1 MAQTSCVR
9 RWSAGLATA
18 LGMAASPLSVAAQ
31 DENGGGQ
38 REQSPADAPGA
49 DAADASAEPI
59 VVQAPTAEPDPTQEA
74 LLSAV
79 RAIEST
85 PFGQWLREHPVAW
98 NAIAFA
104 AIVVLALVLSVVLSR
119 TLRAIVR
126 ATLLRAHKDALAAAI
141 DAGKLYGILGLMPA
155 LLLAARALG
164 ILGNAELVHPL
175 VGLNAAN
182 VLVAAVV
189 VAGVVLF
196 GRLLTVADELYSAR
210 PQVNRK
216 GALAGYR
223 QVAMV
228 PVALIGIVAASAIA
242 VGKSPIVFLAA
253 IGALATVLGVIFKDF
268 IISLAANLML
278 SANDAIRVGDWVE
291 LKQHSIDGRIAEIK
305 TTAVRVQNAD
315 GTVHTVPISRFVQ
328 EPYRNFRS
336 KYGSPGRRVRRAIR
350 IDARSIRAISDA
362 EVARLEQ
369 SADGVAILARA
380 RAMTPEGAGVSNLAC
395 YRAEV
400 EAQLARDAAIDASL
414 PIALTQG
421 DPDPS
426 ATPAGLALD
435 LLCFLKPAP
444 LADLDAREGAIL
456 DRMLVRLPAHGL
468 RGFQSVGDLPGL
480 SERLPAAV
488 V

>member
-1 MAQTSCVR
+1 MARTARVLLL
-9 RWSAGLATA
+9 SAGFGMLLCMALAPCTA
-18 LGMAASPLSVAAQ
+18 NAQVVVGGSEPSQVAA
-31 DENGGGQ
+31 
-38 REQSPADAPGA
+38 DAARDG
-49 DAADASAEPI
+49 AADASSEAI
-59 VVQAPTAEPDPTQEA
+59 VVQAPASELDPSQEA
-74 LLSAV
+74 VLSAV

-85 PFGQWLREHPVAW
+85 AFGQWLREHPVAW

-104 AIVVLALVLSVVLSR
+104 AIVVLALVLSVLLSR
-119 TLRAIVR
+119 VLRAIVR
-126 ATLLRAHKDALAAAI
+126 ATLVRAHKDALAAAI
-141 DAGKLYGILGLMPA
+141 DAGKLYGILGLLPA

-164 ILGNAELVHPL
+164 VLGNAELVHPL
-175 VGLNAAN
+175 VGLSAAN
-182 VLVAAVV
+182 LLVAAVV
-189 VAGVVLF
+189 IAGVVLF

-228 PVALIGIVAASAIA
+228 PVALIGIVAAFAIA
-242 VGKSPIVFLAA
+242 VGKSPVVFLAA
-253 IGALATVLGVIFKDF
+253 IGALATVLGVVFKDF

-278 SANDAIRVGDWVE
+278 NANDAISVGDWVE
-291 LKQHSIDGRIAEIK
+291 LKQHAIDGRIAEIK

-336 KYGSPGRRVRRAIR
+336 KYGSPGRRVRRSIR
-350 IDARSIRAISDA
+350 IDARSIRAMSAA
-362 EVARLEQ
+362 EIARLEQ
-369 SADGVAILARA
+369 LVDGATILARA
-380 RAMTPEGAGVSNLAC
+380 RAMTPEGAAVSNLAC
-395 YRAEV
+395 YRAEI
-400 EAQLARDAAIDASL
+400 ESQLSRDGAIDGSL

-426 ATPAGLALD
+426 APPAGVALD

-444 LADLDAREGAIL
+444 FADLAAREGAIL
-456 DRMLVRLPAHGL
+456 DRMLVELPAHGL

-480 SERLPAAV
+480 AQ
-488 V
+488 

>member
-1 MAQTSCVR
+1 MAQSARVF
-9 RWSAGLATA
+9 RWTAAGGTVLCMALAPLASA
-18 LGMAASPLSVAAQ
+18 
-31 DENGGGQ
+31 
-38 REQSPADAPGA
+38 RADAVQQEGA
-49 DAADASAEPI
+49 AATDSSSEAAPPPAEAALMQPS
-59 VVQAPTAEPDPTQEA
+59 VDPDPTQEA

-85 PFGQWLREHPVAW
+85 AFGQWLREHPVAW

-104 AIVVLALVLSVVLSR
+104 SIVVLALALSVVISR
-119 TLRAIVR
+119 MLRAVVR
-126 ATLLRAHKDALAAAI
+126 ATLVRAHKDALAAAI

-164 ILGNAELVHPL
+164 VLGSAELVHPL

-182 VLVAAVV
+182 LLVAAVV
-189 VAGVVLF
+189 VVSIVLF

-228 PVALIGIVAASAIA
+228 PVALVGIVAAAAIA

-253 IGALATVLGVIFKDF
+253 IGALATVLGVVFKDF

-336 KYGSPGRRVRRAIR
+336 KYGSPGRRVRRSIR
-350 IDARSIRAISDA
+350 IDARSIRTLSAE
-362 EVARLEQ
+362 EVAALER
-369 SADGVAILARA
+369 SADGASIVARA
-380 RAMTPEGAGVSNLAC
+380 RAMTPEGAAVSNLAC
-395 YRAEV
+395 FRAEV
-400 EAQLARDAAIDASL
+400 EASLARDAAIDASL

-426 ATPAGLALD
+426 APPAGIALD
-435 LLCFLKPAP
+435 LLCFLQPAP
-444 LADLDAREGAIL
+444 FADLAAREGAIL
-456 DRMLVRLPAHGL
+456 DRMVMRLPDHGL

-480 SERLPAAV
+480 AAPLPTAPR
-488 V
+488 

>member
-1 MAQTSCVR
+1 MARTARVR
-9 RWSAGLATA
+9 LWSAGFGVVLCMALAPCTA
-18 LGMAASPLSVAAQ
+18 DAQVVVGGSEPSQVAA
-31 DENGGGQ
+31 
-38 REQSPADAPGA
+38 DATRDG
-49 DAADASAEPI
+49 AADASAEAI
-59 VVQAPTAEPDPTQEA
+59 VVQPSASELDPSQEA
-74 LLSAV
+74 VLSAV

-85 PFGQWLREHPVAW
+85 AFGQWLREHPVAW

-104 AIVVLALVLSVVLSR
+104 AIVVLALVLSALLSR
-119 TLRAIVR
+119 VLRAIVH
-126 ATLLRAHKDALAAAI
+126 ATLVRAHKDALAAAI
-141 DAGKLYGILGLMPA
+141 DAGKLYGILGLLPA

-164 ILGNAELVHPL
+164 VLGNAELVHPL

-182 VLVAAVV
+182 LFVASVV
-189 VAGVVLF
+189 IAGVVLF

-242 VGKSPIVFLAA
+242 VGKSPVVFLAA
-253 IGALATVLGVIFKDF
+253 IGALATVLGVVFKDF

-278 SANDAIRVGDWVE
+278 NANDAIRVGDWVE
-291 LKQHSIDGRIAEIK
+291 LKQHAIDGRIAEIK

-336 KYGSPGRRVRRAIR
+336 KYGSPGRRVRRSIR
-350 IDARSIRAISDA
+350 IDARSIRAMSAA
-362 EVARLEQ
+362 EIARLEQ
-369 SADGVAILARA
+369 LVDGATILARA
-380 RAMTPEGAGVSNLAC
+380 RAMTPEGAAVSNLAC
-395 YRAEV
+395 YRAEI
-400 EAQLARDAAIDASL
+400 ESQLSRDVAIDGSL

-426 ATPAGLALD
+426 APPAGVALD

-444 LADLDAREGAIL
+444 FADLAAREGAIL
-456 DRMLVRLPAHGL
+456 DRMLVELPAHGL

-480 SERLPAAV
+480 AQ
-488 V
+488 

>member
-1 MAQTSCVR
+1 MA
-9 RWSAGLATA
+9 LAPCTA
-18 LGMAASPLSVAAQ
+18 DAQVVVGGSEPSQVAA
-31 DENGGGQ
+31 
-38 REQSPADAPGA
+38 DATRDG
-49 DAADASAEPI
+49 AADASAEAI
-59 VVQAPTAEPDPTQEA
+59 VVHPSASELDPSQEA
-74 LLSAV
+74 VLSAV

-85 PFGQWLREHPVAW
+85 AFGQWLREHPVAW

-104 AIVVLALVLSVVLSR
+104 AIVVLALVLSALLSR
-119 TLRAIVR
+119 VLRAIVH
-126 ATLLRAHKDALAAAI
+126 ATLVRAHKDALAAAI
-141 DAGKLYGILGLMPA
+141 DAGKLYGILGLLPA

-164 ILGNAELVHPL
+164 VLGNAELVHPL

-182 VLVAAVV
+182 LFVASVV
-189 VAGVVLF
+189 IAGVVLF

-210 PQVNRK
+210 PQVSRK

-242 VGKSPIVFLAA
+242 VGKSPVVFLAA
-253 IGALATVLGVIFKDF
+253 IGALATVLGVVFKDF

-278 SANDAIRVGDWVE
+278 NANDAIRVGDWVE
-291 LKQHSIDGRIAEIK
+291 LKQHAIDGRIAEIK

-336 KYGSPGRRVRRAIR
+336 KYGSPGRRVRRSIR
-350 IDARSIRAISDA
+350 IDARSIRAMSAA
-362 EVARLEQ
+362 EIARLEQ
-369 SADGVAILARA
+369 LVDGATILARA
-380 RAMTPEGAGVSNLAC
+380 RAMTPEGAAVSNLAC
-395 YRAEV
+395 YRAEI
-400 EAQLARDAAIDASL
+400 ESQLSRDVAIDGSL

-426 ATPAGLALD
+426 APPAGVALD

-444 LADLDAREGAIL
+444 FADLAAREGAIL
-456 DRMLVRLPAHGL
+456 DRMLVELPAHGL

-480 SERLPAAV
+480 AQ
-488 V
+488 

>member
-1 MAQTSCVR
+1 MA
-9 RWSAGLATA
+9 LAPCTA
-18 LGMAASPLSVAAQ
+18 DAQVVVGGSEPSQVAA
-31 DENGGGQ
+31 
-38 REQSPADAPGA
+38 DATRDG
-49 DAADASAEPI
+49 AADASAEAI
-59 VVQAPTAEPDPTQEA
+59 VVQPSASELDPSQEA
-74 LLSAV
+74 VLSAV

-85 PFGQWLREHPVAW
+85 AFGQWLREHPVAW

-104 AIVVLALVLSVVLSR
+104 AIVVLALVLSALLSR
-119 TLRAIVR
+119 VLRAIVH
-126 ATLLRAHKDALAAAI
+126 ATLVRAHKDALAAAI
-141 DAGKLYGILGLMPA
+141 DAGKLYGILGLLPA

-164 ILGNAELVHPL
+164 VLGNAELVHPL

-182 VLVAAVV
+182 LIVASVV
-189 VAGVVLF
+189 IAGVVLF

-210 PQVNRK
+210 PQVSRK

-242 VGKSPIVFLAA
+242 VGKSPVVFLAA
-253 IGALATVLGVIFKDF
+253 IGALATVLGVVFKDF

-278 SANDAIRVGDWVE
+278 NANDAIRVGDWVE
-291 LKQHSIDGRIAEIK
+291 LKQHAIDGRIAEIK

-336 KYGSPGRRVRRAIR
+336 KFGSPGRRVRRSIR
-350 IDARSIRAISDA
+350 IDARSIRAMSAA
-362 EVARLEQ
+362 EIARLEQ
-369 SADGVAILARA
+369 LVDGATILARA
-380 RAMTPEGAGVSNLAC
+380 RAMTPEGAAVSNLAC
-395 YRAEV
+395 YRAEI
-400 EAQLARDAAIDASL
+400 ESQLSRDVAIDGSL

-426 ATPAGLALD
+426 APPAGVALD

-444 LADLDAREGAIL
+444 FADLAAREGAIL
-456 DRMLVRLPAHGL
+456 DRMLVELPAHGL

-480 SERLPAAV
+480 AQ
-488 V
+488 

>member
-1 MAQTSCVR
+1 MA
-9 RWSAGLATA
+9 LAPCTA
-18 LGMAASPLSVAAQ
+18 DAQVVVGGSEPSQVAA
-31 DENGGGQ
+31 
-38 REQSPADAPGA
+38 DATRDG
-49 DAADASAEPI
+49 AADASAEAI
-59 VVQAPTAEPDPTQEA
+59 VVQPSASELDPSQEA
-74 LLSAV
+74 VLSAV

-85 PFGQWLREHPVAW
+85 AFGQWLREHPVAW

-104 AIVVLALVLSVVLSR
+104 AIVVLALVLSALLSR
-119 TLRAIVR
+119 VLRAIVH
-126 ATLLRAHKDALAAAI
+126 ATLVRAHKDALAAAI
-141 DAGKLYGILGLMPA
+141 DAGKLYGILGLLPA

-164 ILGNAELVHPL
+164 VLGNAELVHPL

-182 VLVAAVV
+182 LFVASVV
-189 VAGVVLF
+189 IAGVVLF

-210 PQVNRK
+210 PQVSRK

-242 VGKSPIVFLAA
+242 VGKSPVVFLAA
-253 IGALATVLGVIFKDF
+253 IGALATVLGVVFKDF

-278 SANDAIRVGDWVE
+278 NANDAIRVGDWVE
-291 LKQHSIDGRIAEIK
+291 LKQHAIDGRIAEIK

-336 KYGSPGRRVRRAIR
+336 KYGSPGRRVRRSIR
-350 IDARSIRAISDA
+350 IDARSIRAMSAA
-362 EVARLEQ
+362 EIARLEQ
-369 SADGVAILARA
+369 LVDGATILARA
-380 RAMTPEGAGVSNLAC
+380 RAMTPEGAAVSNLAC
-395 YRAEV
+395 YRAEI
-400 EAQLARDAAIDASL
+400 ESQLSRDVAIDGSL

-426 ATPAGLALD
+426 APPAGVALD

-444 LADLDAREGAIL
+444 FADLAAREGAIL
-456 DRMLVRLPAHGL
+456 DRMLVELPAHGL

-480 SERLPAAV
+480 AQ
-488 V
+488 

>member
-1 MAQTSCVR
+1 MARTSRVLG
-9 RWSAGLATA
+9 WSAGLAIVFC
-18 LGMAASPLSVAAQ
+18 MAASPRSAAAQ
-31 DENGGGQ
+31 GEAAQGQ
-38 REQSPADAPGA
+38 PAQTPTDAPLVG
-49 DAADASAEPI
+49 DTESPAEPI
-59 VVQAPTAEPDPTQEA
+59 AVQDAAGATDASQEA

-79 RAIEST
+79 RTIESS

-104 AIVVLALVLSVVLSR
+104 AIVVLALVLAFVLSR

-126 ATLLRAHKDALAAAI
+126 ATLVRAHKEALAAAI
-141 DAGKLYGILGLMPA
+141 DAGRLYGILGLMPA
-155 LLLAARALG
+155 LLLGARALG

-175 VGLNAAN
+175 VGLSAAN
-182 VLVAAVV
+182 LLVAAVV
-189 VAGVVLF
+189 IAGIVLF

-336 KYGSPGRRVRRAIR
+336 KYGSPGRRVRRSIR
-350 IDARSIRAISDA
+350 IDARSIRAMSDA
-362 EVARLEQ
+362 EVARLGQ
-369 SADGVAILARA
+369 RADGAAILARA
-380 RAMTPEGAGVSNLAC
+380 RAMTPEGAAVSNLAC

-400 EAQLARDAAIDASL
+400 EAQLARDATIDASL

-426 ATPAGLALD
+426 APPAGVAID

-444 LADLDAREGAIL
+444 FADLAAREGAIL
-456 DRMLVRLPAHGL
+456 DRMLVQLPAHGL

-480 SERLPAAV
+480 SERLPPAAV
-488 V
+488 

>member
-1 MAQTSCVR
+1 MAQTSRVR
-9 RWSAGLATA
+9 LSSAGLATV
-18 LGMAASPLSVAAQ
+18 LLMAASPLSAAAPG
-31 DENGGGQ
+31 ESVEGQ
-38 REQSPADAPGA
+38 PAQAPVDAPRVDGADAP
-49 DAADASAEPI
+49 AEPI
-59 VVQAPTAEPDPTQEA
+59 VAQGAAVEPDPTQEA

-85 PFGQWLREHPVAW
+85 AFGQWLREHPVAW

-104 AIVVLALVLSVVLSR
+104 ATVVLALVLSAVLSR

-126 ATLLRAHKDALAAAI
+126 TTLLRAHKDALAAAI

-164 ILGNAELVHPL
+164 ILGKAELVHPL

-182 VLVAAVV
+182 LLVAAVV
-189 VAGVVLF
+189 VVGVFLF

-228 PVALIGIVAASAIA
+228 PMALIGIVAASAIA

-253 IGALATVLGVIFKDF
+253 IGALATVLGVVFKDF

-305 TTAVRVQNAD
+305 ATAVRVQNAD

-328 EPYRNFRS
+328 KPYRNFR
-336 KYGSPGRRVRRAIR
+336 
-350 IDARSIRAISDA
+350 
-362 EVARLEQ
+362 
-369 SADGVAILARA
+369 
-380 RAMTPEGAGVSNLAC
+380 
-395 YRAEV
+395 
-400 EAQLARDAAIDASL
+400 
-414 PIALTQG
+414 
-421 DPDPS
+421 
-426 ATPAGLALD
+426 
-435 LLCFLKPAP
+435 
-444 LADLDAREGAIL
+444 
-456 DRMLVRLPAHGL
+456 
-468 RGFQSVGDLPGL
+468 
-480 SERLPAAV
+480 
-488 V
+488 

>member
-1 MAQTSCVR
+1 MARTARVR
-9 RWSAGLATA
+9 LWSAGFGVVLCMALAPCTA
-18 LGMAASPLSVAAQ
+18 DAQVVVGGSEPSQVAA
-31 DENGGGQ
+31 
-38 REQSPADAPGA
+38 DATRDG
-49 DAADASAEPI
+49 AADASAEAI
-59 VVQAPTAEPDPTQEA
+59 VVQPSASELDPSQEA
-74 LLSAV
+74 VLSAV

-85 PFGQWLREHPVAW
+85 AFGQWLREHPVAW

-104 AIVVLALVLSVVLSR
+104 AIVVLALVLSALLSR
-119 TLRAIVR
+119 VLRAIVH
-126 ATLLRAHKDALAAAI
+126 ATLVRAHKDALAAAI
-141 DAGKLYGILGLMPA
+141 DAGKLYGILGLLPA

-164 ILGNAELVHPL
+164 VLGNAELVHPL

-182 VLVAAVV
+182 LFVASVV
-189 VAGVVLF
+189 IAGVVLF

-210 PQVNRK
+210 PQVSRK

-242 VGKSPIVFLAA
+242 VGKSPVVFLAA
-253 IGALATVLGVIFKDF
+253 IGALATVLGVVFKDF

-278 SANDAIRVGDWVE
+278 NANDAIRVGDWVE
-291 LKQHSIDGRIAEIK
+291 LKQHAIDGRIAEIK

-336 KYGSPGRRVRRAIR
+336 KYGSPGRRVRRSIR
-350 IDARSIRAISDA
+350 IDARSIRAMSAA
-362 EVARLEQ
+362 EIARLEQ
-369 SADGVAILARA
+369 LVDGATILARA
-380 RAMTPEGAGVSNLAC
+380 RAMTPEGAAVSNLAC
-395 YRAEV
+395 YRAEI
-400 EAQLARDAAIDASL
+400 ESQLSRDVAIDGSL

-426 ATPAGLALD
+426 APPAGVALD

-444 LADLDAREGAIL
+444 FADLAAREGAIL
-456 DRMLVRLPAHGL
+456 DRMLVELPAHGL

-480 SERLPAAV
+480 AQ
-488 V
+488 